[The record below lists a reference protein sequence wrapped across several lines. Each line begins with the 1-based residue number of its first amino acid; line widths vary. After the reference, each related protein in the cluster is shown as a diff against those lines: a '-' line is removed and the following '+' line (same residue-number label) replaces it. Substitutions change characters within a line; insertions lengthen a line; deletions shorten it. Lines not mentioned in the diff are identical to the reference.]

1 MQALKGISKRSR
13 IALTISL
20 VIMASFFVVQTAV
33 VFNLCEPT
41 YEIDLFG
48 YCCILAFCPPFF
60 MVVGEFLK
68 KKNEVVEELGQ
79 KNVFLE
85 HAAKIIRHDMH
96 SGINTY
102 IPRGIKSLKRRLT
115 DEQLKELRI
124 TAPLQLIEDGAS
136 HAQKVYKGVY
146 EFTNLVK
153 ADNKGLNK
161 EEFCLIKSLMEYLRL
176 TAYKSQ
182 VDLEKS
188 PCYIVGNEPL
198 LLTAIDNLI
207 RNGLRYNDSK
217 TKLVKIYQGY
227 EEGGKHSIC
236 IKDNGRGIDQDD
248 FDYLSKPY
256 VRKAGQL
263 ESGTGL
269 GLNICVE
276 IIEQHGF
283 TMSCEKTGSGTLI
296 KIYYD

>member
-1 MQALKGISKRSR
+1 
-13 IALTISL
+13 
-20 VIMASFFVVQTAV
+20 MAAFFVVQTAV
-33 VFNLCEPT
+33 VFHLCEPT

-60 MVVGEFLK
+60 MVVGEFLRK
-68 KKNEVVEELGQ
+68 KYEVTEELGQ

-102 IPRGIKSLKRRLT
+102 IPRGIKSLRRRLS
-115 DEQLKELRI
+115 DQQLKELKI

-153 ADNKGLNK
+153 ADNKGLDK
-161 EEFCLIKSLMEYLRL
+161 EEFCFMKSIMEYLRL

-182 VDLEKS
+182 VDIEKA
-188 PCYIVGNEPL
+188 PCYMVGNEPL
-198 LLTAIDNLI
+198 LLTAVDNLI

-217 TKLVKIYQGY
+217 TKLVKLYNYQNK
-227 EEGGKHSIC
+227 EGRNALC
-236 IKDNGRGIDQDD
+236 IEDNGRGIDQED

-256 VRKAGQL
+256 VRKEGQV

-283 TMSCEKTGSGTLI
+283 TMSCEKTGGGTLI